1 MQDEVNSSIE
11 SPAPVKGKGR
21 WQLMVVILV
30 PVLSLGLAWFMYFYG
45 QFVPEGRT
53 NRGELMLPPASFE
66 SLGLQSGASG
76 FNLENLE
83 GRWGILVFGSPACN
97 TEVCQDVLYQT
108 RQAHIGLGRE
118 AERVVRAYIST
129 EQLNSQE
136 LQKEHPEV
144 FWLNAGQAGVTKA
157 LKTGSWPENR
167 YFIVDPLGNI
177 MMGYQAGQPGGDLL
191 KDLQRLLKASKI
203 G

>member
-1 MQDEVNSSIE
+1 MQDAVSRSVKN
-11 SPAPVKGKGR
+11 PAPVKGKGR
-21 WQLMVVILV
+21 WPLMVVILV

-53 NRGELMLPPASFE
+53 NKGELMLPPAAFDR
-66 SLGLQSGASG
+66 LGLQSDAPEFS
-76 FNLENLE
+76 LENLE
-83 GRWGILVFGSPACN
+83 GRWGILVFGSPVCDS
-97 TEVCQDVLYQT
+97 EGCQDALYQT

-118 AERVVRAYIST
+118 AERVVRVYIST
-129 EQLNSQE
+129 EQLNSPE
-136 LQKEHPEV
+136 LQNEHPEV
-144 FWLNAGQAGVTKA
+144 FWLKADKSGVVGT

-177 MMGYQAGQPGGDLL
+177 MMGYQAGQSGGDLR

>member
-1 MQDEVNSSIE
+1 MQDAVKSS
-11 SPAPVKGKGR
+11 APVKTKGR

-45 QFVPEGRT
+45 QFVPDGRT
-53 NRGELMLPPASFE
+53 NKGELMLPPASFG
-66 SLGLQSGASG
+66 SLGLQNGASE
-76 FNLENLE
+76 FTLENLE
-83 GRWGILVFGSPACN
+83 GRWGILVFGSPACDSKG
-97 TEVCQDVLYQT
+97 CQEALYQT
-108 RQAHIGLGRE
+108 RQVHIGLGRE
-118 AERVVRAYIST
+118 ADRVVRAYIST
-129 EQLNSQE
+129 EQLNSLE

-144 FWLNAGQAGVTKA
+144 FWLKGDKAGVTGA
-157 LKTGSWPENR
+157 LKTNSWPENR

-177 MMGYQAGQPGGDLL
+177 MMGYQADQSGGDLL